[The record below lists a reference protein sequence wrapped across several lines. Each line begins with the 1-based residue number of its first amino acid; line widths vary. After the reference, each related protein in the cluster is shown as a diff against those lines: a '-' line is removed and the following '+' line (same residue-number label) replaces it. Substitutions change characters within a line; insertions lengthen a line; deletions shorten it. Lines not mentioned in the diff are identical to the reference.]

1 MNRTQFAVRLFGG
14 FQLSAWG
21 RPVEL
26 PLSAQRLLGFLA
38 LQEGNL
44 VRGYVAATL
53 WPDTTDEKAAA
64 NLRTALWRLHG
75 PDSDLIV
82 SSQRQLRLHPD
93 VWVDA
98 RAVRAAAR
106 EQRRSGALPDDDV
119 LISIRGELLPGCWD
133 SWLVF
138 ERERLREEAVHLCE
152 ALCAACLAR
161 ADSNRAI
168 LLALAAVEAD
178 PLRESANVWVL
189 RAHLAAGNRAEA
201 MRHARRYATTLFDE
215 LGIEPSPIVDELLW
229 AVPPVGTSL
238 RPAVAL

>member
-14 FQLSAWG
+14 FQLFAG
-21 RPVEL
+21 GNPVDL
-26 PLSAQRLLGFLA
+26 PLSSQRLVGFLA

-75 PDSDLIV
+75 PDPSLIV
-82 SSQRQLRLHPD
+82 SSQRQLRLHPE
-93 VWVDA
+93 VWVDV
-98 RAVRAAAR
+98 REIRAAAR
-106 EQRRSGALPDDDV
+106 DQRLSGALPDDDL
-119 LISIRGELLPGCWD
+119 LISIHGELLPGCWD

-138 ERERLREEAVHLCE
+138 ERERLREETVHLCE
-152 ALCAACLAR
+152 ALCAVCLSR
-161 ADSNRAI
+161 ADTNRAV
-168 LLALAAVEAD
+168 LHALAAVEAD

-189 RAHLAAGNRAEA
+189 RSHLAAGNRAEA
-201 MRHARRYATTLFDE
+201 MRHARRYAAMLIDE

-229 AVPPVGTSL
+229 MEPRVDSGL
-238 RPAVAL
+238 RPAVSW